1 MDEQEINLLDYGR
14 VLWKNRF
21 LIIVLFFVISA
32 GTLIYSL
39 QLPKIYKAT
48 ASILSPVDSSKSGGL
63 SSLLGT
69 LGPQIGLTAQP
80 SSSEIFVAILKSRS
94 AADKVI
100 DRFNL
105 QKVYGSKMKENTRR
119 TLAGNTEINI
129 SKEKMINISVLD
141 KDPRKA
147 AEIANYYVETLDG
160 LNQTLNITT
169 AGEKKRFIEKRLEET
184 REDLKKAEE
193 SLFLTLNAQGG
204 RRRRGQ

>member
-63 SSLLGT
+63 SSLLGAFSS
-69 LGPQIGLTAQP
+69 QAGLTTQP
-80 SSSEIFVAILKSRS
+80 SSSDIFIAILKSRS
-94 AADKVI
+94 TAYKII

-105 QKVYGSKMKENTRR
+105 QKVYG
-119 TLAGNTEINI
+119 
-129 SKEKMINISVLD
+129 
-141 KDPRKA
+141 
-147 AEIANYYVETLDG
+147 
-160 LNQTLNITT
+160 
-169 AGEKKRFIEKRLEET
+169 F
-184 REDLKKAEE
+184 
-193 SLFLTLNAQGG
+193 
-204 RRRRGQ
+204 